1 MFVYASFRVVYVA
14 VHVVAIVIS
23 YDSAWSLNRA
33 RLSVAIF
40 SHRRV
45 CVLEVC
51 DWCENGT
58 IFFGAHVMLT
68 NAYQRLRLSA
78 TMSYCNCGASICL
91 PLKCDAMEERC
102 AVASWCARLATAP
115 NHSRTIGLSGSS
127 DAPVFHHVFTSC
139 ILRNGRVAS
148 VGEWACGGVHGHG
161 GAGVWRGRRTGAY
174 LICSA
179 MPYLRFVPDKSYFR
193 SGSCR
198 CKLVQSTL
206 RARGSS
212 ILIDGL

>member
-1 MFVYASFRVVYVA
+1 M
-14 VHVVAIVIS
+14 
-23 YDSAWSLNRA
+23 
-33 RLSVAIF
+33 
-40 SHRRV
+40 
-45 CVLEVC
+45 LEVC

-102 AVASWCARLATAP
+102 AVASWRARLATAP

-139 ILRNGRVAS
+139 ILRNGYETDAWQAWVSGRAVVYTDTAVPGCGVGVGRVRTSYAPPCRTCAS
-148 VGEWACGGVHGHG
+148 CPTSRTSDPGRAAASWSSLPCVRVGPA
-161 GAGVWRGRRTGAY
+161 
-174 LICSA
+174 
-179 MPYLRFVPDKSYFR
+179 F
-193 SGSCR
+193 
-198 CKLVQSTL
+198 
-206 RARGSS
+206 
-212 ILIDGL
+212 

>member
-102 AVASWCARLATAP
+102 AVASWCARLAIPPPTTRARSGCLGQATHPYSTTSSRRAFCETDAWQAWVSGRAVVYTDTAVP
-115 NHSRTIGLSGSS
+115 GCGVGVGRVRTSYAPPCRTCASCPTSRTSDPGRAAASWSS
-127 DAPVFHHVFTSC
+127 LPCV
-139 ILRNGRVAS
+139 RVGPA
-148 VGEWACGGVHGHG
+148 
-161 GAGVWRGRRTGAY
+161 
-174 LICSA
+174 
-179 MPYLRFVPDKSYFR
+179 F
-193 SGSCR
+193 
-198 CKLVQSTL
+198 
-206 RARGSS
+206 
-212 ILIDGL
+212 